1 MVGSDHRGG
10 SSFDREF
17 PGEYLR
23 KMSRIRTLGPPV
35 VLSAILFLTLSAG
48 GSVADLATVIPK
60 SVLDWQAAGD
70 DKTYDTKTIYDYL
83 DGGAEVYLAFD
94 LEGVFVRKF
103 KGPAGDEI
111 ALDVYAMKSAEEA
124 FGVFSCDRQD
134 PGAGIGQESEYGPG
148 LLRFRQGRYFVSVTA
163 SGDEKR
169 SEAAMLALGKAVAP
183 ALGPAGGL
191 PSLTSCLP
199 GQGLVPDRTC
209 FFHSVVNLNNRFFIS
224 SDNILGLD
232 RSTDCVLAEYAAAP
246 DLPAKLLLVKYPDAA
261 KAAAA
266 HRSFLASYLHP
277 GPGREAA
284 RTANGAVSAARLSG
298 RFLALVFDAPAEEF
312 ATALFAAIRYPSE

>member
-1 MVGSDHRGG
+1 M
-10 SSFDREF
+10 
-17 PGEYLR
+17 
-23 KMSRIRTLGPPV
+23 
-35 VLSAILFLTLSAG
+35 
-48 GSVADLATVIPK
+48 ADLATVIPK
-60 SVLDWQAAGD
+60 SVLDWRAAEE

-94 LEGVFVRKF
+94 LESVFVRKF

-111 ALDVYAMKSAEEA
+111 ALDIYAMKSPEEA

-169 SEAAMLALGKAVAP
+169 SEAAMLALGNAVAP

-191 PSLTSCLP
+191 PALMACLP
-199 GQGLVPDRTC
+199 EKGLVPDRTC
-209 FFHSVVNLNNRFFIS
+209 FFHSVVNLNNRLFIS

-232 RSTDCVLAEYAAAP
+232 RSTDCVLAEYAAKTDP
-246 DLPAKLLLVKYPDAA
+246 PAKLLLIRYPTAD

-266 HRSFLASYLHP
+266 HRSFLASYLHA
-277 GPGREAA
+277 GQGREAA
-284 RTANGAVSAARLSG
+284 RTANGAVSAARLAG
-298 RFLALVFDAPAEEF
+298 RFLALAFDSPTEDF
-312 ATALFAAIRYPSE
+312 ATALFAAIRYSSE